1 MVFIRLRL
9 GPGRRPVSQVS
20 KRNSNRGFSTV
31 KIGLFFTDRH
41 GTHFKLPHSDH
52 VSAGLFSSLLPSA
65 AVSLRV
71 VLPSS
76 STQFASSTSYPAPGS
91 ARQNQ
96 VPISSDYRLFS
107 SSITTTSSV
116 NTQPGCFL
124 YFSSSDDRFSHYR
137 SLRIKSLLIEIFRG
151 FKIYKSCLRQL
162 LCAPQ
167 VWLLVRGVRVFS
179 LPIGE

>member
-1 MVFIRLRL
+1 MLLGEQKKKKKRRWQTNSATSASEGSWGCSRYLLTALLRHVGPL
-9 GPGRRPVSQVS
+9 GCRTHGVHTSPSGAWTPTSQPS

-124 YFSSSDDRFSHYR
+124 YFSSSDD
-137 SLRIKSLLIEIFRG
+137 
-151 FKIYKSCLRQL
+151 CD
-162 LCAPQ
+162 C
-167 VWLLVRGVRVFS
+167 
-179 LPIGE
+179 